1 LSVNLSFAAYLVPF
15 YTELPVIDVINGNP
29 LPMKNALLPLLLF
42 CAICQSNAQTSK
54 QDYMVVPIISQQSF
68 YLKGGSRAMGRSSSR
83 QVLPIN
89 LPANTVEW
97 YYTVTTRSRRGQ
109 FSNSNL
115 TGQLVK
121 LVDPVSGIATK
132 ASVSV
137 LGGTGV
143 CDVYL
148 MTNPHEVNRYVNK
161 LPAVSFLMNDSREH
175 YVSGAVPVKDFLD
188 GSCFLVIRNPSSSR
202 GVNVNIEVTAIVL
215 SSAVRGS
222 TAMQ

>member
-1 LSVNLSFAAYLVPF
+1 
-15 YTELPVIDVINGNP
+15 
-29 LPMKNALLPLLLF
+29 MKNALLPLLLF
-42 CAICQSNAQTSK
+42 CATYQSNAQASK

-68 YLKGGSRAMGRSSSR
+68 YLKGGSRAMGRSGSR
-83 QVLPIN
+83 QVLQIN

-97 YYTVTTRSRRGQ
+97 YYTVTTRSHRGQ
-109 FSNSNL
+109 FSNSDL

-121 LVDPVSGIATK
+121 LVDPKRGIAPK

-137 LGGTGV
+137 PDGTGV

-148 MTNPHEVNRYVNK
+148 MTNPNEVNRYVNK

-175 YVSGAVPVKDFLD
+175 YISGAVPVKDFLD

-202 GVNVNIEVTAIVL
+202 GINVNIEVTAIVL
-215 SSAVRGS
+215 ASTVGGS
-222 TAMQ
+222 TVMQ